1 LSITAT
7 DTDLRRDGGVIA
19 LVSGAHFWS
28 HVLQL
33 ALPPLFPI
41 LHDAFGVSFTQLGLV
56 MTVFY
61 IASGAGQT
69 LAGILVDRYGAHTLL
84 VAGMAVLSAGI
95 ILYGLSPSYWML
107 LPIALMAGLGNSVFH
122 PADLAILSHK
132 VGEGRHG
139 RAYGMH
145 SVLGALGYAAA
156 PALVTVVAAHFG
168 WRAALIVCGVGSAVW
183 TVLILV
189 NIEQIAW
196 RADRPAAGVRQRT
209 AAAGDYLR
217 VFTSPVVM
225 MGFAF
230 FALMSFSSQGIQAF
244 GITSLHTGYGL
255 SLTLATAAVTAYLA
269 GYAAGTFGGG
279 FLADRTTR
287 HHWVAMAGTGGGSVM
302 VLAVSVVAGA
312 GWIVLPLMFLAGIG
326 YGVTQPS
333 RDVLIRQA
341 ARGAGTGSVF
351 GFVYSGFDLGSCV
364 GPLVFGALLDH
375 QQAPLVFVVIAV
387 ALGLSVP
394 TVMQVRQHI
403 ASRRNAAAAIAD

>member
-1 LSITAT
+1 LSTAVSEIVV
-7 DTDLRRDGGVIA
+7 RRDGRIIA
-19 LVSGAHFWS
+19 LVAGAHFWS

-41 LHDAFGVSFTQLGLV
+41 LHDAFGVSFTELGLV

-61 IASGAGQT
+61 VASGAGQT

-84 VAGMAVLSAGI
+84 LAGMAALSTGI
-95 ILYGLSPSYWML
+95 VLYGLSPSYWML
-107 LPIALMAGLGNSVFH
+107 LPIAVLAGLGNSVFH

-132 VGEGRHG
+132 VQEQRHG

-156 PALVTVVAAHFG
+156 PAFVTVVAAHFG
-168 WRAALIVCGVGSAVW
+168 WRAALIACGLGSGAW
-183 TVLILV
+183 TILALANV
-189 NIEQIAW
+189 ECLAW
-196 RADRPAAGVRQRT
+196 RADRAAVGRQRT
-209 AAAGDYLR
+209 AATADYLR
-217 VFTSPVVM
+217 VFTSPVVL
-225 MGFAF
+225 MGFSF

-244 GITSLHTGYGL
+244 GITSFHSGYGL
-255 SLTLATAAVTAYLA
+255 SLALATSAVTAYLA

-302 VLAVSVVAGA
+302 MLAVAVLAGA

-341 ARGAGTGSVF
+341 ARGAGTGSIF
-351 GFVYSGFDLGSCV
+351 GFVYSGFDLGSCL

-375 QQAPLVFVVIAV
+375 QMPQLVFVVIAV

-394 TVMQVRQHI
+394 TVMQVRHQI
-403 ASRRNAAAAIAD
+403 AARPAPATAD